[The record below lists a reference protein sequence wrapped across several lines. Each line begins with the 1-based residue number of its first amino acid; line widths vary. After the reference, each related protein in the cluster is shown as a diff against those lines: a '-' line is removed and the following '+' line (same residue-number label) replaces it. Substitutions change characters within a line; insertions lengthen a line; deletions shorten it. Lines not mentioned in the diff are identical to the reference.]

1 MGSTLEMI
9 VVGVV
14 VAVAAAWA
22 SRAIWESV
30 KSKGVCSSCGSEGEC
45 PLAGNTDALAELSN
59 KGRLTNLDSCQ
70 PGALSCQ
77 ELADTLEKKS
87 SSTSP

>member
-1 MGSTLEMI
+1 MGSTLEII
-9 VVGVV
+9 VVGVI

-22 SRAIWESV
+22 SRAIWRSV
-30 KSKGVCSSCGSEGEC
+30 KKQGVCSSCGSSGEC
-45 PLAGNTDALAELSN
+45 PIADNPDALAELSK

-77 ELADTLEKKS
+77 ELADTLEKES
-87 SSTSP
+87 SSPAP